1 MKLRHFTLLLLLALT
16 PSVSRAQLGI
26 YGNFD
31 ATHFR
36 DNNNRTT
43 NWFYGPNLG
52 VYYNFYHFGPLA
64 AGVDLRGNV
73 LFGNN
78 KKYRSALIGLRV
90 AGSAPAVPLK
100 PYAQF
105 SVGVGGS
112 KYGSGNYTDKFQ
124 YDVIGGVDYTIFP
137 RIDFLVAEVAYGR
150 MSGVGGGPDT
160 PSSSIITVGSGIVFR
175 LP

>member
-1 MKLRHFTLLLLLALT
+1 MKVRFLFALLLFALATSASL
-16 PSVSRAQLGI
+16 AQLAV

-36 DNNNRTT
+36 DNNSQTA
-43 NWFYGPNLG
+43 NWFYGPNIG
-52 VYYNFYHFGPLA
+52 AYYNFFHFGPLA
-64 AGVDLRGNV
+64 AGVDLRGNM
-73 LFGNN
+73 LFGSHQR
-78 KKYRSALIGLRV
+78 YRSALIGVRV
-90 AGSAPAVPLK
+90 AGNAPVVPLK

-112 KYGSGNYTDKFQ
+112 KYGSGSYTNKFQ

-137 RIDFLVAEVAYGR
+137 RIDLRVAEVGYGR

-160 PSSSIITVGSGIVFR
+160 PSSSIVTIGSGIVVR

>member
-1 MKLRHFTLLLLLALT
+1 MKLRYLALLLLLAST
-16 PSVSRAQLGI
+16 VSVSRAQLAI

-36 DNNNRTT
+36 DNNNSTT
-43 NWFYGPNLG
+43 NWFYGPNFG
-52 VYYNFYHFGPLA
+52 VYYNLYHFGPLA

-73 LFGNN
+73 LFGSN
-78 KKYRSALIGLRV
+78 KKYRSALIGVRV

-112 KYGSGNYTDKFQ
+112 KYGSGSYTDKFQ
-124 YDVIGGVDYTIFP
+124 YDVIGGVDYTVFP
-137 RIDFLVAEVAYGR
+137 RLDFRVAEVGYGR
-150 MSGVGGGPDT
+150 MSGVSGGPNS
-160 PSSSIITVGSGIVFR
+160 PSSSLITVGSGIVFR
-175 LP
+175 LR

>member
-1 MKLRHFTLLLLLALT
+1 MKVRFLFALLLFALAA
-16 PSVSRAQLGI
+16 SVSRAQLAI

-36 DNNNRTT
+36 DNNNSTT

-64 AGVDLRGNV
+64 AGVDLRGNM
-73 LFGNN
+73 LFGSN
-78 KKYRSALIGLRV
+78 KKYRSALIGVRV

-112 KYGSGNYTDKFQ
+112 KYGSGNYTNKFQ
-124 YDVIGGVDYTIFP
+124 YDVIGGVDTTIFP
-137 RIDFLVAEVAYGR
+137 RIDLRIVEVAYGR
-150 MSGVGGGPDT
+150 MSGVSGGPNA
-160 PSSSIITVGSGIVFR
+160 PSSSIISVGSGIVVR